1 MNLERQN
8 KDSKRKHRNRKEGVT
23 MGETGCKVTVND
35 VVKEYEKGTPFSVL
49 AAEYQQEYKDDIV
62 LVLFNN
68 RLYELS
74 REIDQDGTLSFIT
87 TGDKAGRKAYRRSVT
102 LLMQRGVYELA
113 KKEEKE
119 MSVRVEHSISQGYY
133 CELFGKDG
141 KIIPDNTYILK
152 LKMEMM
158 RLVDEKRPIE
168 KRSMPTN
175 EAVKLFREL
184 GMYDKER
191 LFHYRRSSRVN
202 VYSIGNYMDYYYG
215 YMVPDTGYLKY
226 FDLELY
232 DEGFVVLFPDKNT
245 RMTAEFKPSHKLFHV
260 LKESVEWSDKLDIRT
275 IGALNDAVA
284 QGKIQDVIL
293 VSEALME
300 RKIGKLAEEI
310 AAQPDKKFV
319 MIAGPSS
326 SGKTTFSHRLSIQ
339 LRAQG
344 LHPHPIALD
353 DYYVNREDTPRDENG
368 KYNFECLEALD
379 IELFNHDMS
388 ALLAGEKIELPTYN
402 FRTGLREY
410 KGNSKQLGKNDILV
424 LEGIHGLNDK
434 LSYSLPK
441 SSKLKIYISAL
452 TQLNIDEHN
461 NLPTTDGRIIRRIVR
476 DARTRNITAKQTIA
490 MWDSVRRGEEQYIFP
505 FQEEADIMFNSALI
519 YELAVLKQYA
529 EPLLFEIDKDC
540 PEYVEAKRLLK
551 FLDYFLPVPSE
562 EIGRN
567 SILREFIGGSCFNV

>member
-1 MNLERQN
+1 
-8 KDSKRKHRNRKEGVT
+8 
-23 MGETGCKVTVND
+23 MGEVRCKVTIKGVE
-35 VVKEYEKGTPFSVL
+35 KEYEKGTAFSII
-49 AAEYQQEYKDDIV
+49 AAEYQPEYKDDIV
-62 LVLFNN
+62 LVLLNN
-68 RLYELS
+68 HLYELN
-74 REIDQDGTLSFIT
+74 RTLEQDGELSFVT
-87 TGDKAGRKAYRRSVT
+87 TAEKSGRKAYRRSVT

-113 KKEEKE
+113 KKSKE
-119 MSVRVEHSISQGYY
+119 QVSVRVEHSISQGYY

-141 KIIPDNTYILK
+141 KIIPDMSYLLQ

-168 KRSMPTN
+168 KRSMTTD
-175 EAVKLFREL
+175 EAVALFREL

-191 LFHYRRSSRVN
+191 LFRYRRSSMVN

-232 DEGFVVLFPDKNT
+232 NEGFVVLFPDKNT
-245 RMTAEFKPSHKLFHV
+245 KIIAEFKPSHKLFQV
-260 LKESVEWSDKLDIRT
+260 LKDSSKWGDKLDIGT

-284 QGKIQDVIL
+284 EGRIQDVIL

-310 AAQPDKKFV
+310 AVQPDKKFV

-339 LRAQG
+339 LMAQG
-344 LHPHPIALD
+344 LHPHPISLD
-353 DYYVNREDTPRDENG
+353 DYYVNREDTPRDEDG
-368 KYNFECLEALD
+368 KFNFECLEALD
-379 IELFNHDMS
+379 IETFNRDMS
-388 ALLAGEKIELPTYN
+388 ALLAGEQVEIPTYN

-410 KGNSKQLGKNDILV
+410 KGDYKRLGKNDILV
-424 LEGIHGLNDK
+424 IEGIHGLNDK
-434 LSYSLPK
+434 LSYTLPK

-529 EPLLFEIDKDC
+529 EPLLFEIEKDC
-540 PEYVEAKRLLK
+540 PEYIEAKRLLK

>member
-1 MNLERQN
+1 
-8 KDSKRKHRNRKEGVT
+8 
-23 MGETGCKVTVND
+23 MGEIRCKVKIGD
-35 VVKEYEKGTPFSVL
+35 IEKQYEKGTPFSVL
-49 AAEYQQEYKDDIV
+49 AAEYQPEYKDDIV

-68 RLYELS
+68 HLYELH
-74 REIDQDGTLSFIT
+74 RVLEQDGELKFIT

-102 LLMQRGVYELA
+102 LLMQRGVYELS
-113 KKEEKE
+113 KKDNMEV
-119 MSVRVEHSISQGYY
+119 SVRVEQSIGQGYY
-133 CELFGKDG
+133 CELYGKDG
-141 KIIPDNTYILK
+141 KIKPDNTYILK

-158 RLVDEKRPIE
+158 RIVDQKRPIE
-168 KRSMPTN
+168 KRSIPTD
-175 EAVKLFREL
+175 EAVELFREL

-191 LFHYRRSSRVN
+191 LFHYRRSSSVN

-215 YMVPDTGYLKY
+215 YMVPNTGYLKY

-232 DEGFVVLFPDKNT
+232 DEGFMVLFPDKNT
-245 RMTAEFKPSHKLFHV
+245 RLTTEFKPSHKLFRV
-260 LKESVEWSDKLDIRT
+260 LKESGEWGEKLDIGT

-284 QGKIQDVIL
+284 QGRIQDVIL

-339 LRAQG
+339 LMAQG

-353 DYYVNREDTPRDENG
+353 DFYVNREDTPKDKDG

-379 IELFNHDMS
+379 IELFNQNMS
-388 ALLAGEKIELPTYN
+388 ALLAGERVELPTYN

-410 KGNSKQLGKNDILV
+410 KGIYKQLGKNDILV
-424 LEGIHGLNDK
+424 IEGIHGLNDK

-476 DARTRNITAKQTIA
+476 DARTRNITAKETIA

-562 EIGRN
+562 EIGKN
-567 SILREFIGGSCFNV
+567 SILREFIGGSCFKV

>member
-1 MNLERQN
+1 MREIR
-8 KDSKRKHRNRKEGVT
+8 
-23 MGETGCKVTVND
+23 CKVKID
-35 VVKEYEKGTPFSVL
+35 GKEREYEAGTEYSVI
-49 AAEYQQEYKDDIV
+49 AAEYQPRYEDDIV

-68 RLYELS
+68 RLCELNNLL
-74 REIDQDGTLSFIT
+74 EQDGEISFVT
-87 TGDKAGRKAYRRSVT
+87 TRDKAGRKVYRRSVT
-102 LLMQRGVYELA
+102 LLMQRGVYQLA
-113 KKEEKE
+113 KKDGIEV
-119 MSVRVEHSISQGYY
+119 SVRVEHSISQGYY

-141 KIIPDNTYILK
+141 IIKPDSTYLLK
-152 LKMEMM
+152 LKLEMM

-168 KRSMPTN
+168 KRNINTD

-184 GMYDKER
+184 GMFDKER
-191 LFHYRRSSRVN
+191 LFYYRRSSRVN

-215 YMVPDTGYLKY
+215 YMVPNTSFLKY

-232 DEGFVVLFPDKNT
+232 DDGFIVMFPDKNT
-245 RMTAEFKPSHKLFHV
+245 KLTAPFDPSHKLFQV
-260 LKESVEWSDKLDIRT
+260 LKESSEWGDKLDIGT
-275 IGALNDAVA
+275 IGALNDAIA
-284 QGKIQDVIL
+284 EGRIQDVIL
-293 VSEALME
+293 VAEALME

-310 AAQPDKKFV
+310 AKQKDKKFV

-339 LRAQG
+339 LMALG
-344 LHPHPIALD
+344 LKPHPIALD
-353 DYYVNREDTPRDENG
+353 DYYVNRVDTPKDETG

-379 IELFNHDMS
+379 IELFNRDMS
-388 ALLAGEKIELPTYN
+388 ALLAGERVELPGYN
-402 FRTGLREY
+402 FRTGMREY
-410 KGNSKQLGKNDILV
+410 KGNYKQMGKNDILV
-424 LEGIHGLNDK
+424 IEGIHGLNDR
-434 LSYSLPK
+434 LSYSLPS

-476 DARTRNITAKQTIA
+476 DARTRNITAKETIA
-490 MWDSVRRGEEQYIFP
+490 MWDSVRRGEQQYIFP
-505 FQEEADIMFNSALI
+505 FQEEADIMFNSALV

-529 EPLLFEIDKDC
+529 EPLLFDIDKEC

-567 SILREFIGGSCFNV
+567 SILREFIGGSCFHV